1 MSDLGLQDKK
11 ADLISQMSF
20 KTHDSQT
27 IVTVLS
33 QSKSIFN
40 EAKKA
45 DFDNAKPSAANQPAG
60 PSNKKKSESDSR
72 RSIGLLS
79 QGSGSLAEKVV
90 KKLIKPT
97 IKIPDKPKISE
108 LKSDEGEPSGR
119 IMLKSDAPQLGVS

>member
-1 MSDLGLQDKK
+1 MQLAVASLKSFGARPSNVSGSRADSDDDISPGEHAKPSLNIEQLDHVSDLGMQDKK

-60 PSNKKKSESDSR
+60 P
-72 RSIGLLS
+72 
-79 QGSGSLAEKVV
+79 
-90 KKLIKPT
+90 
-97 IKIPDKPKISE
+97 
-108 LKSDEGEPSGR
+108 
-119 IMLKSDAPQLGVS
+119 

>member
-1 MSDLGLQDKK
+1 MQDKK

-45 DFDNAKPSAANQPAG
+45 DPSAANQPTG
-60 PSNKKKSESDSR
+60 PLTKKKSESDSR
-72 RSIGLLS
+72 RSVGLLS
-79 QGSGSLAEKVV
+79 QGSGSLAEKVA
-90 KKLIKPT
+90 KKVMNKPN
-97 IKIPDKPKISE
+97 IVIPAKPKISE
-108 LKSDEGEPSGR
+108 LRSDEGEPSGR

>member
-1 MSDLGLQDKK
+1 M
-11 ADLISQMSF
+11 
-20 KTHDSQT
+20 
-27 IVTVLS
+27 
-33 QSKSIFN
+33 
-40 EAKKA
+40 
-45 DFDNAKPSAANQPAG
+45 
-60 PSNKKKSESDSR
+60 
-72 RSIGLLS
+72 S